1 MTRKDELT
9 HSDACGDHGHSLAS
23 AHFAQIVRHVAGL
36 YCLGDCS
43 TLSAGEA
50 AELAASVAYVLGI
63 DEASADQ
70 AARVLDVDDP
80 VRLWHDALRALD
92 ARVDGALDLWWR
104 VMVTMPPLHNV
115 SLRDTLVSLGDLR
128 RCYDTRFAAHEV
140 PCDIDYQL
148 STPIDPHLKGIDY
161 IEAWLEQLMA
171 EARWIARFTTPSCE
185 RVLEHACP
193 DYRGLHVNLYDL
205 LCLHESELVPRRAQG
220 TVP

>member
-1 MTRKDELT
+1 MTRKDEVVR
-9 HSDACGDHGHSLAS
+9 SGACGDRELSMAS
-23 AHFAQIVRHVAGL
+23 ARFAQLMRHVANL
-36 YCLGDCS
+36 YCMGDCS

-63 DEASADQ
+63 DEASANQ

-80 VRLWHDALRALD
+80 IRLWHDALRVLD
-92 ARVDGALDLWWR
+92 ARVDGALDLWQR
-104 VMVTMPPLHNV
+104 VIATMPPLHNV

-148 STPIDPHLKGIDY
+148 SSPIDPHLKGIDY

-171 EARWIARFTTPSCE
+171 ETRWIVQFTTPSCE
-185 RVLEHACP
+185 RVLERACP

-205 LCLHESELVPRRAQG
+205 LRMHESELEPR
-220 TVP
+220 